1 MPAIQLGTQIAAQKD
16 SIPMFTAPAL
26 PPEASRRS
34 NAFKVLSGLGLGV
47 AVAVLLAINLVLY
60 LAASFFIATPEQ
72 LYHRT
77 WNTVQER
84 IYDPAV
90 LKDWPQWE
98 HKYDGKLK
106 TDEDAYKAINE
117 MVGSIGDRYTYFMDP
132 KAIAAE
138 NDRSLGRFVGVG
150 MVFGVKVDAHDQ
162 PVKAADG
169 KPLPEGDTN
178 GYPIVKR
185 VIDGGSAKSS
195 GLQVGDAI
203 TAVNGKDS
211 RSQSL
216 DQLIAQIKGDE
227 NTTVV
232 LDVLKTDG
240 STQKLTLAR
249 KQINVPAVSTK
260 HLPNDIGY
268 LRLEGFDQLDATDE
282 FKKGL
287 EDLKDCKAIII
298 DLRGNPGGFVH
309 NAINISSLF
318 IEQGTVL
325 SIRERI
331 PGDGYE
337 TTTYKLTPTSMIREV
352 TASDQPTLV
361 KSATLPREKNMI
373 GDRPVVVLVDG
384 NSASASEMTTGALK
398 DNKVVTVV
406 GTKTFGKGIGQ
417 ATAWLP
423 NGTQLHVTSLRY
435 YTPNGTWLG
444 DGGNTVNQGIDPDI
458 TVPADKNLE
467 FGSSN
472 DNQLRKAIDVLS
484 NKLNGHTV
492 LPFIRTV
499 RANAA

>member
-1 MPAIQLGTQIAAQKD
+1 
-16 SIPMFTAPAL
+16 MFTAPAL
-26 PPEASRRS
+26 PREASRRS
-34 NAFKVLSGLGLGV
+34 NTLRVLSGLGLG
-47 AVAVLLAINLVLY
+47 ALVAVLVAINLVLY
-60 LAASFFIATPEQ
+60 FAAAYFIATPEQ

-77 WNTVQER
+77 WRAAQER

-90 LKDWPQWE
+90 LQDWPAWE

-117 MVGSIGDRYTYFMDP
+117 MISSINDRYTYFMDP

-138 NDRSLGRFVGVG
+138 KDRSLGRFVGVG
-150 MVFGVKVDAHDQ
+150 MVFGVQVDSQDQ

-169 KPLPEGDTN
+169 KPLPKTDSTGHPVVE
-178 GYPIVKR
+178 R
-185 VIDGGSAKSS
+185 VIDGGSAKAA
-195 GLQVGDAI
+195 GLQVGDAVV
-203 TAVNGKDS
+203 AVNGKDTKD
-211 RSQSL
+211 QSL

-227 NTTVV
+227 GTDVV
-232 LDVLKTDG
+232 LDVLKADG
-240 STQKLTLAR
+240 STQKLTLTR
-249 KQINVPAVSTK
+249 KQINIPAVSTK

-268 LRLEGFDQLDATDE
+268 LRLEDFSQWDATEE

-318 IEQGTVL
+318 MDQGTVV

-331 PGDGYE
+331 PGDGYQ
-337 TTTYKLTPTSMIREV
+337 TTTYKLTPTNLVREV
-352 TASDQPTLV
+352 TSSDKPTLV
-361 KSATLPREKNMI
+361 KSVSLPREKNMI
-373 GDRPVVVLVDG
+373 GDRPVVVLVNG

-398 DNKVVTVV
+398 DNGLVTVL

-417 ATAWLP
+417 STAWLP
-423 NGTQLHVTSLRY
+423 NGTQLHITSLRY

-444 DGGNTVNQGIDPDI
+444 DGGNTVSQGIDPDI
-458 TVPADKNLE
+458 SVEADKNLE

-472 DNQLRKAIDVLS
+472 DNQLRKAVEVLT
-484 NKLNGHTV
+484 NKLSGKTV
-492 LPFIRTV
+492 LPFIRSI